1 DRNVT
6 GVQTCA
12 LPISFGRF
20 RVINPTRSLVSTMM
34 LLYSTTISL
43 KFWSVISALVKNA
56 DDYLWINIF
65 KVGVLPLWISV
76 FFNDLRTHALNK
88 VAISSHVQRHPILC
102 RQCISQCTDGCAIQ
116 KQFCNFQRQWRSRT
130 NL

>member
-1 DRNVT
+1 M
-6 GVQTCA
+6 A
-12 LPISFGRF
+12 PISESASNSVAAAMISVWVSWFKALRAFGRF

-76 FFNDLRTHALNK
+76 FFNDLRTQDRKSTRLN
-88 VAISSHVQRHPILC
+88 SSHVS
-102 RQCISQCTDGCAIQ
+102 IS
-116 KQFCNFQRQWRSRT
+116 
-130 NL
+130 